1 MASFKSIKVPGL
13 YLPTLSFLLLIGL
26 AGCATK
32 AQPKMTR
39 VDISNDIEHRTGH
52 TIKAEDS
59 QSGLILPPGVQF
71 DDGLTLD
78 EAIATALWNNADFQA
93 ALGSMGMARADL
105 IEAGLLKN
113 PILSI
118 LFPLGP
124 KQLEAVVN
132 WAVESLWQRPQRIVI
147 AHLDL
152 EKIAHTLVQYGLDL
166 EHRVGLAHTALLLA
180 QEKAELN
187 SAAHKLEQEI
197 VQITEVRLRT
207 GDISEAEAM
216 LARTRLLLVEE
227 STRRSQAEILNA
239 ANELRALMG
248 LGTDNRHIHAV
259 ANNLPTQ
266 DLPALTELLADAF
279 ASRPDLRASEL
290 AIESAGERLGLEKKS
305 IWKITAILD
314 MNGEGK
320 EGFEAG
326 PGILAELPLF
336 NSNQG
341 GKARAN
347 AQLEQAML
355 NYTAVQQQIASE
367 VLSARDRFNQ
377 AALSYN
383 NWEQQ
388 ILPPLEDSVL
398 AARSAFSAGEISYLG
413 VLEANKTLV
422 QNKLQVMGI
431 VSEVRVAAC
440 DLDRGIGRN
449 QFAK

>member
-1 MASFKSIKVPGL
+1 MVSFKTIKLPGL
-13 YLPTLSFLLLIGL
+13 FLPILSFVLLLGL
-26 AGCATK
+26 QGCAART
-32 AQPKMTR
+32 QPKMTR
-39 VDISNDIEHRTGH
+39 IDISNDIKNRTGH
-52 TIKAEDS
+52 TLKTDDS
-59 QSGLILPPGVQF
+59 HSGILLPPGVQF

-93 ALGSMGMARADL
+93 ALGSMGIARADL
-105 IEAGLLKN
+105 VEAGLLRN

-124 KQLEAVVN
+124 KQLESVVN
-132 WAVESLWQRPQRIVI
+132 WAVESLWQRPQRIAI

-180 QEKAELN
+180 QEKAKLN
-187 SAAHKLEQEI
+187 SDAYKLEQEI
-197 VQITEVRLRT
+197 VQIAEVRLRA
-207 GDISEAEAM
+207 GDISEAESL

-227 STRRSQAEILNA
+227 SNRRSQAEITNA
-239 ANELRALMG
+239 ANDLRALMG
-248 LGTDNRHIHAV
+248 LGSDNRQIHAV

-266 DLPALTELLADAF
+266 DLPAVPELLADAF

-290 AIESAGERLGLEKKS
+290 AIEAAGERLGLEKQS

-326 PGILAELPLF
+326 PGILAELPLL
-336 NSNQG
+336 NTNQG
-341 GKARAN
+341 GKARAS

-355 NYTAVQQQIASE
+355 NYAAVQQQIASE
-367 VLSARDRFNQ
+367 VLSARDRFSQ
-377 AALSYN
+377 AAVSYY
-383 NWEQQ
+383 NWERQ
-388 ILPPLEDSVL
+388 ILPPLVDSVA

-413 VLEANKTLV
+413 VLEANQRLL
-422 QNKLQVMGI
+422 QNKLQVMGV
-431 VSEVRVAAC
+431 VSEFRIAAC